1 MLRKHQ
7 IDNYLTAEHTNPYK
21 SKDAK
26 NVGFQV
32 TRRCIANHIREHV
45 RPTSGAFSRILALPH
60 TNRTK
65 LSR

>member
-7 IDNYLTAEHTNPYK
+7 IDNHLTAEHTNR
-21 SKDAK
+21 SKGRK

-32 TRRCIANHIREHV
+32 TRRCIVNHIREHV